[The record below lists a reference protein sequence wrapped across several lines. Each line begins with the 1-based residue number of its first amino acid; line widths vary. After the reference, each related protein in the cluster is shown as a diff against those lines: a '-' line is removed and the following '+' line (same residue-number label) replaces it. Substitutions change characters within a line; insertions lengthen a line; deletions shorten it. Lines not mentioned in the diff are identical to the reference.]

1 MAFAPQHRPI
11 AVTLSA
17 MRDFQQILASPNLTW
32 QEGIEFF
39 QGKGMIN
46 QTLLRLVADLEAH
59 GIDYNLI
66 GAAALN
72 RHGYQRF
79 TVDIDLL
86 MSPEGLRRF
95 QTELVGLGYRPA
107 FEGAKKK
114 FRSTSENVPV
124 EIIVAGE
131 YPGDGKPKPVRFHD
145 PSENFVVIEG
155 VKTVNL
161 ETLINLKL
169 ASGMTAP
176 GRLKDLADVEELI
189 KIKELDESF
198 AERLNPFVREKFVE
212 LARGVALARL
222 QDDLE
227 R

>member
-1 MAFAPQHRPI
+1 MQ
-11 AVTLSA
+11 
-17 MRDFQQILASPNLTW
+17 DFQQILNSPNLIW
-32 QEGIEFF
+32 QEGINFF

-46 QTLLRLVADLEAH
+46 NTLLRLAADLEKH

-86 MSPEGLRRF
+86 MSPEGLQKF
-95 QTELVGLGYRPA
+95 QDELVGRGYRPA

-114 FRSTSENVPV
+114 YRSTDENVPI
-124 EIIVAGE
+124 EIILTGE
-131 YPGDGKPKPVRFHD
+131 YPGDGKPKPVQFHD
-145 PSENFVVIEG
+145 PRENFVVIEG
-155 VKTVNL
+155 IKTVNL

-176 GRLKDLADVEELI
+176 GRLKDLADIEELI
-189 KIKELDESF
+189 KIKDLDETF
-198 AERLNPFVREKFVE
+198 AGKLNPFVREKFLE
-212 LARGVALARL
+212 LARGVALAKE
-222 QDDLE
+222 QEISDE
-227 R
+227 

>member
-1 MAFAPQHRPI
+1 
-11 AVTLSA
+11 
-17 MRDFQQILASPNLTW
+17 
-32 QEGIEFF
+32 
-39 QGKGMIN
+39 MIN
-46 QTLLRLVADLEAH
+46 TALRRLVADLESH

-79 TVDIDLL
+79 TTDIDLL
-86 MSPEGLRRF
+86 MSPEGLQKF
-95 QTELVGLGYRPA
+95 QDELVGLGYRPA
-107 FEGAKKK
+107 FTGATKK
-114 FRSTSENVPV
+114 FRSTNENVPV

-131 YPGDGKPKPVRFHD
+131 YPGDGKPKPVQFHD
-145 PSENFVVIEG
+145 PKENFVLIDG

-169 ASGMTAP
+169 ASGMTAH

-189 KIKELDESF
+189 KIKDLSESF
-198 AERLNPFVREKFVE
+198 AEQLNPFVREKFIE
-212 LARGVALARL
+212 LARGVALAKS
-222 QDDLE
+222 QGELE

>member
-1 MAFAPQHRPI
+1 
-11 AVTLSA
+11 
-17 MRDFQQILASPNLTW
+17 
-32 QEGIEFF
+32 
-39 QGKGMIN
+39 MIN
-46 QTLLRLVADLEAH
+46 TALRRLVADLESH

-79 TVDIDLL
+79 TTDIDLL
-86 MSPEGLRRF
+86 MSPEGLQKF
-95 QTELVGLGYRPA
+95 QDELVGLGYRPA
-107 FEGAKKK
+107 FTGATKK
-114 FRSTSENVPV
+114 FRSTNENVPV

-131 YPGDGKPKPVRFHD
+131 YPGDGKPKPVQFHD
-145 PSENFVVIEG
+145 PKENFVLIDG

-169 ASGMTAP
+169 ASGMTAH

-189 KIKELDESF
+189 KIKDLSESF
-198 AERLNPFVREKFVE
+198 AEHLNPFVREKFIE
-212 LARGVALARL
+212 LARGVALAKS
-222 QDDLE
+222 QGELE

>member
-1 MAFAPQHRPI
+1 MQ
-11 AVTLSA
+11 
-17 MRDFQQILASPNLTW
+17 DFQQILTSPILTW
-32 QEGIEFF
+32 QEGLNFF
-39 QGKGMIN
+39 QGKGLMN
-46 QTLLRLVADLEAH
+46 KTLLRLVADLNKH

-66 GAAALN
+66 GAVALN
-72 RHGYQRF
+72 QHGYQRF

-86 MSPEGLRRF
+86 MSPEGLQKF
-95 QTELVGLGYRPA
+95 HDELVGLGYRPA

-114 FRSTSENVPV
+114 FRSTAENVPV

-145 PSENFVVIEG
+145 PQENFVIIDG
-155 VKTVNL
+155 VKTVDL

-176 GRLKDLADVEELI
+176 DQLKDLADVQELI

-198 AERLNPFVREKFVE
+198 ADHLNPFVRDKFIE
-212 LARGVALARL
+212 LAHAVALAKQREL
-222 QDDLE
+222 SDG
-227 R
+227 

>member
-1 MAFAPQHRPI
+1 MQ
-11 AVTLSA
+11 
-17 MRDFQQILASPNLTW
+17 DFQQILASPNLTW
-32 QEGIEFF
+32 QEGLDFF
-39 QGKGMIN
+39 RGKGMIN
-46 QTLLRLVADLEAH
+46 NTLRRLADDLEKH
-59 GIDYNLI
+59 GIDYSLI

-86 MSPEGLRRF
+86 MSPEGLQKF
-95 QTELVGLGYRPA
+95 QDELVGLGYRPA

-114 FRSTSENVPV
+114 FRSTQENVPI
-124 EIIVAGE
+124 EIIVTGE

-145 PSENFVVIEG
+145 PQENFVIIDG

-176 GRLKDLADVEELI
+176 DRLKDLADVQELI
-189 KIKELDESF
+189 KIKELNESF
-198 AERLNPFVREKFVE
+198 ADRLNPFVRDKFIE
-212 LARGVALARL
+212 LARVVAQAKE
-222 QDDLE
+222 QEFSDE
-227 R
+227 

>member
-1 MAFAPQHRPI
+1 MQ
-11 AVTLSA
+11 
-17 MRDFQQILASPNLTW
+17 DFQQILASPNLTW
-32 QEGIEFF
+32 QEGLDFF

-46 QTLLRLVADLEAH
+46 QTLLRLVADLEKH

-86 MSPEGLRRF
+86 MSPEGLQKF
-95 QTELVGLGYRPA
+95 QDELVGLGYPPA

-114 FRSTSENVPV
+114 FRSTNENVPV

-145 PSENFVVIEG
+145 PQENFVVIDG

-176 GRLKDLADVEELI
+176 DRLKDLADIQELI

-198 AERLNPFVREKFVE
+198 AERLNPFVREKFIE
-212 LARGVALARL
+212 LARGVALARA
-222 QDDLE
+222 E
-227 R
+227 ESSEE

>member
-1 MAFAPQHRPI
+1 MQ
-11 AVTLSA
+11 
-17 MRDFQQILASPNLTW
+17 DFQQILDSPLLTW
-32 QEGIEFF
+32 QEGFDFF
-39 QGKGMIN
+39 QGKGMIYN
-46 QTLLRLVADLEAH
+46 TLHRLVADLEKH

-72 RHGYQRF
+72 QHGYQRF
-79 TVDIDLL
+79 TIAIDVLL
-86 MSPEGLRRF
+86 SPEGLRKF
-95 QTELVGLGYRPA
+95 QEELVGLGYRPA

-114 FRSTSENVPV
+114 FRSTPENVPV

-145 PSENFVVIEG
+145 PRENFVVIEG

-189 KIKELDESF
+189 KIKDLDETF
-198 AERLNPFVREKFVE
+198 ADKLNPFVREKFLE
-212 LARGVALARL
+212 LARGVALAREQEL
-222 QDDLE
+222 SDE
-227 R
+227 